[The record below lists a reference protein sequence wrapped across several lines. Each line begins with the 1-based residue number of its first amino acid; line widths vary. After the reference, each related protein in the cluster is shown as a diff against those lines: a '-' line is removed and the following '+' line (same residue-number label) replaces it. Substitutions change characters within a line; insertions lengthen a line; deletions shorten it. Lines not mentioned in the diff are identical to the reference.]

1 MSTLQDT
8 FCTAAVPSVNTT
20 FLIQNS
26 HLIQDLIVDQCTS
39 QDYLRINNLVT
50 VSINTTTC
58 TLSIPTNIS
67 KPFRNVTIFLGNSTL
82 LSRKIDPAW
91 HKFKI
96 TRVQFTNYTSKQLQL
111 YLEPTRDY
119 IPCINGFPSTFT
131 STSPAITFT
140 STFISRESNCFDPLD
155 MFYVATL
162 DTIPTN
168 TTHYYYDTL
177 LETPS
182 GFAEAVPLQFSGL
195 LPGGGN
201 IPGAEFP
208 WVLFIVCLVVFIVGV
223 VIFIAGL
230 IVYRRTGKIS
240 VPKYTRNFTAKNLTT
255 KNLTIKNPIHKSTR
269 KYLYPT

>member
-8 FCTAAVPSVNTT
+8 FCTAAVSSVNTT

-26 HLIQDLIVDQCTS
+26 HLIQDLIVDRCTS
-39 QDYLRINNLVT
+39 RDYLRINNLVT
-50 VSINTTTC
+50 VPINTTTC

-67 KPFRNVTIFLGNSTL
+67 KPFQNVTIFLGNSTL

-96 TRVQFTNYTSKQLQL
+96 TRVHFTNYTSKQLQL

-119 IPCINGFPSTFT
+119 IPCINGFPSTFI
-131 STSPAITFT
+131 STSPSITFT

-195 LPGGGN
+195 LPVT
-201 IPGAEFP
+201 ITPGAEFP
-208 WVLFIVCLVVFIVGV
+208 LVDLIVILSLIAIPFVCLLLYLVFKL
-223 VIFIAGL
+223 IAMTC
-230 IVYRRTGKIS
+230 RQTRKIP
-240 VPKYTRNFTAKNLTT
+240 VPKYVK
-255 KNLTIKNPIHKSTR
+255 KPVIKKPPHKSGR
-269 KYLYPT
+269 KYLY